1 MTTKKQYEKYT
12 SKDLFAYWSET
23 YKAKHKVKY
32 SHREFGGTEFSRLKD
47 ALEKYGIYALLLG
60 IKKGIDSGERSI
72 RFFCDNIDKYIVE
85 TNYAKYLFLIKNF
98 APPELKALLVELG
111 VLETKWTQNVRTQ
124 KRVVEIVAK
133 FDDWC
138 EIKGY

>member
-1 MTTKKQYEKYT
+1 MKKK
-12 SKDLFAYWSET
+12 LFI
-23 YKAKHKVKY
+23 
-32 SHREFGGTEFSRLKD
+32 FSN
-47 ALEKYGIYALLLG
+47 E
-60 IKKGIDSGERSI
+60 SI
-72 RFFCDNIDKYIVE
+72 SFKEDKFFCDNIDKYIVE

-124 KRVVEIVAK
+124 KRLVEIVAK

>member
-1 MTTKKQYEKYT
+1 LTTKKQYEKYT
-12 SKDLFAYWSET
+12 SKDLFTYWVDT
-23 YKAKHKVKY
+23 YKAKHNVKY
-32 SHREFGGTEFSRLKD
+32 SHREFGGTELSRFKD

-60 IKKGIDSGERSI
+60 IKKGIDSGERSV
-72 RFFCDNIDKYIVE
+72 RFFCENIDKYIVE
-85 TNYAKYLFLIKNF
+85 TNYAKYIFLIKKF
-98 APPELKALLVELG
+98 APPELKDLLVELG

-124 KRVVEIVAK
+124 KRLVEIVEK